1 VSTPLPLE
9 DASGPPTPR
18 PLSSAADWALLI
30 LPGLIWGASFLF
42 IAEGIAAMHPDGVS
56 FARIAIGFLTLC
68 LVPAARRKMAPGD
81 WPRTALLG
89 LVWFAFPLSM
99 FPHAQRHVSSALTGM
114 LNGATPMLV
123 ALFAAIIARR
133 LPSRAMIAGL
143 LVGLTG
149 AVMIAA
155 PTVGEGRSSAGGVLL
170 IVAALVSYGVAYNLA
185 RPLQQR
191 SGALPVVWRGLG
203 VAVLMTAP
211 LGAPALLDARWTPRA
226 AASLLALGV
235 LGTAIATVLVTIVAG
250 RIGAARASAS
260 AFLVPV
266 VALALGVL
274 VRGERVAAISVIGCG
289 MCLAGAWWIRRAS
302 RAAA

>member
-1 VSTPLPLE
+1 
-9 DASGPPTPR
+9 
-18 PLSSAADWALLI
+18 
-30 LPGLIWGASFLF
+30 
-42 IAEGIAAMHPDGVS
+42 
-56 FARIAIGFLTLC
+56 
-68 LVPAARRKMAPGD
+68 
-81 WPRTALLG
+81 
-89 LVWFAFPLSM
+89 
-99 FPHAQRHVSSALTGM
+99 
-114 LNGATPMLV
+114 
-123 ALFAAIIARR
+123 
-133 LPSRAMIAGL
+133 
-143 LVGLTG
+143 
-149 AVMIAA
+149 
-155 PTVGEGRSSAGGVLL
+155 VLL

-226 AASLLALGV
+226 AGSLLALGV

-274 VRGERVAAISVIGCG
+274 VRGERVAAISVIGCAV
-289 MCLAGAWWIRRAS
+289 CLAGAWWIRRAS